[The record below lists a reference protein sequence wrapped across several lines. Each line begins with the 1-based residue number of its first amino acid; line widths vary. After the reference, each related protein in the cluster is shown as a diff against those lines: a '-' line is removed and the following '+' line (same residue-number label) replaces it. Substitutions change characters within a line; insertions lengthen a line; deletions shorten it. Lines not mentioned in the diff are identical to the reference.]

1 MISFYVYLSILYY
14 NGNLNLSYSRHNASN
29 GAVGT
34 HVLTCILLKYPYE
47 NIMSVL
53 RYRLKLP
60 IINQPFNQLCFKALF
75 SLLYV
80 STSLAEN
87 LKYESWKN
95 IFVPAV
101 YINQNNWKELGKDS
115 SQVANSVLVNDSLV
129 GFLI

>member
-1 MISFYVYLSILYY
+1 MKTPNHKSTIQWIDEK
-14 NGNLNLSYSRHNASN
+14 N
-29 GAVGT
+29 T
-34 HVLTCILLKYPYE
+34 EK
-47 NIMSVL
+47 
-53 RYRLKLP
+53 
-60 IINQPFNQLCFKALF
+60 LCFKALF
-75 SLLYV
+75 SLFYV
-80 STSLAEN
+80 STILAEN